1 MANYVEL
8 HCHSNFSLLDGA
20 SHPEDLVAR
29 AAELEMEALALTD
42 HDAVYGAVRFVEVA
56 QAWGVRPILG
66 AELTLVGGSH
76 LTLLVADETGWGNLC
91 WLISRAR
98 HNAPKG
104 QAALPPAELTGHTD
118 GLIALS
124 GCRQGEVAAA
134 LLRKDQEGALAA
146 ALRYRDFFGRD
157 RFWIELQHHLLPDDD
172 ALVDGLAGLARHLGL
187 GYVATNNVHYA
198 MRDGRRLQDVL
209 VCIRRQIRLDEAGP
223 FLRPNSEF
231 YLKPAWRMA
240 PLFAAYPEALANTRR
255 IAERCQF
262 ELRYG
267 LQDLPRF
274 PTPPGMDALAYLRH
288 LCHEAVP
295 ARYPAPPSRVWEQL
309 DHELAVIQRAGLANY
324 FLIVWDLVR
333 FARENGIRCQGR
345 GSAANSLAAYLL
357 GITPIDPLAHDLVFE
372 RFLSDACAP
381 LPPGPPATCACGPSA
396 GRTGRRAG
404 QGGAGERGM
413 VPDIDIDFQ
422 ADRREEVIQYVYRR
436 YGPEHTAMAC
446 TLVTFRARSAWRDV
460 SKALG
465 LSPPATGGGLSP
477 LTAGGLS
484 PPELLGRTVEVLD
497 AASTAVRRPLTAEEE
512 SADGGRRTAVASAA
526 SPPDQDPLAAVRAL
540 CQQIEGFP
548 RHLGIH
554 NGGMVISGPP
564 LAGRV
569 PTEPATMPERVVVQ
583 WDKEALEA
591 VGLVKIDLLGLRML
605 SAVAEAVEIA
615 RETRGKSIDL
625 DRLTFDDPAVYDMI
639 ASADTIG
646 VFQVESRAQAQIL
659 PRLWPRRFEDLI
671 VSISLIRPGP
681 IQGNMVHPYLR
692 RRLGLEPMMYPHPS
706 LKPALSET
714 LGVILFQEQVLKV
727 ARDLA
732 GFTPGQGEQLR
743 RALGGKRGEAAIED
757 LRSAFL
763 EGTQAQ
769 GVPEPVAEAVFAQLK
784 AFGGYSFPK
793 SHAAAFAVLVYQSAW
808 LKYYHPA
815 AFYTALLNNQ
825 PMGFWSPAVLVGDA
839 RRHGIR
845 ILPVDIQRSQ
855 ARCTVEAGG
864 IRLGMNYVQ
873 GLGEAGIARLEE
885 ARNARTFAELTDFCQ
900 RTRLPRRA
908 VENLILVGAMDG
920 WGMPRRQLLW
930 ELGRLRYQQEALD
943 LVFPDEGVALPPPS
957 LAEAMAAEYGVLGLS
972 TGDHVMALYR
982 PWLVQRSI
990 LSSRELETSADGGR
1004 VRVAGLVVM
1013 HQAPPTAKGHHFIT
1027 LEDEEGLINVIVRP
1041 KIYAG
1046 YRRILHTAPLLIV
1059 EGKVQRR
1066 DKVVNLLAW
1075 RVMPLSTN

>member
-1 MANYVEL
+1 MTNYVEL

-20 SHPEDLVAR
+20 SHPEDMVAR
-29 AAELEMEALALTD
+29 AARLEMEALALTD
-42 HDAVYGAVRFVEVA
+42 HDAVYGVVRFVEVA
-56 QAWGVRPILG
+56 QARGIRPILG
-66 AELTLVGGSH
+66 AELTLLGGSH
-76 LTLLVADETGWGNLC
+76 LTLLVEDEAGWGNLC

-104 QAALPPAELTGHTD
+104 QATLPLAELAGHTE

-124 GCRQGEVAAA
+124 GCRRGEVAAA
-134 LLRKDQEGALAA
+134 LLRKDREGALAA
-146 ALRYRDFFGRD
+146 ARRYRDLFGQY
-157 RFWIELQHHLLPDDD
+157 RFWIELQHHLLPHDD
-172 ALVDGLAGLARHLGL
+172 ALMDRLVGLARHLGL

-198 MRDGRRLQDVL
+198 TRDGRQLQDVL
-209 VCIRRQIRLDEAGP
+209 VCIRHRTRLDEADP

-274 PTPPGMDALAYLRH
+274 PAPPGLDAMAYLRH
-288 LCHEAVP
+288 LCQDAVP
-295 ARYPAPPSRVWEQL
+295 ARYPDPSSRVWQQL

-345 GSAANSLAAYLL
+345 GSAANSMAAYLL

-372 RFLSDACAP
+372 RFLSDARPP
-381 LPPGPPATCACGPSA
+381 LPRPACGPSA
-396 GRTGRRAG
+396 GRTG
-404 QGGAGERGM
+404 QGGTGERGI

-446 TLVTFRARSAWRDV
+446 TMVTFRARSAWRDV

-465 LSPPATGGGLSP
+465 LSPLTTGGMSPPATGGGLSP
-477 LTAGGLS
+477 
-484 PPELLGRTVEVLD
+484 ELLSRTVEGLD
-497 AASTAVRRPLTAEEE
+497 TAPTPEKE
-512 SADGGRRTAVASAA
+512 SADASSA
-526 SPPDQDPLAAVRAL
+526 SPPDQDPLVSVRAL
-540 CQQIEGFP
+540 CQQLEGFP

-554 NGGMVISGPP
+554 NGGMVITRPP

-569 PTEPATMPERVVVQ
+569 PTEPATMPGRVVVQ
-583 WDKEALEA
+583 WDKEALET

-605 SAVAEAVEIA
+605 SAVAETVEIVG
-615 RETRGKSIDL
+615 ETRGKSIDL
-625 DRLTFDDPAVYDMI
+625 DRLTFDDPAVYAMI
-639 ASADTIG
+639 AGADTLG

-659 PRLWPRRFEDLI
+659 PRLRPRRFEDLV

-692 RRLGLEPMMYPHPS
+692 RRLGLEPVTYPHPS
-706 LKPALSET
+706 LKPALVET

-743 RALGGKRGEAAIED
+743 RALGSKRGEAEIEAFRGIF
-757 LRSAFL
+757 LKGARARS
-763 EGTQAQ
+763 
-769 GVPEPVAEAVFAQLK
+769 VPEPVAEAVFAQLK

-808 LKYYHPA
+808 LKCYYPA
-815 AFYTALLNNQ
+815 AFFTALLNNQ

-855 ARCTVEAGG
+855 ARCRVEEMG
-864 IRLGMNYVQ
+864 IRLGLNYVQ
-873 GLGEAGIARLEE
+873 SLGEAGVARLEE
-885 ARNARTFAELTDFCQ
+885 ARSAGAFDTLADFCQ
-900 RTRLPRRA
+900 RTRLPRSA
-908 VENLILVGAMDG
+908 VENLILAGAMDG
-920 WGMPRRQLLW
+920 WGVPRRQLLW
-930 ELGRLRYQQEALD
+930 QLGRLHYHQEELD
-943 LVFPDEGVALPPPS
+943 LVFPDEDVALPPLS

-972 TGDHVMALYR
+972 TGDHVMTLYR
-982 PWLVQRSI
+982 PWLVRHGI
-990 LSSRELETSADGGR
+990 LSSHELETSADGGR
-1004 VRVAGLVVM
+1004 VRAAGLVVM

-1041 KIYAG
+1041 KIYTS
-1046 YRRILHTAPLLIV
+1046 YQHILHTAPLLIV
-1059 EGKVQRR
+1059 EGMVQRR
-1066 DKVVNLLAW
+1066 DRVVNLLAL
-1075 RVMPLSTN
+1075 RVVPLNRN